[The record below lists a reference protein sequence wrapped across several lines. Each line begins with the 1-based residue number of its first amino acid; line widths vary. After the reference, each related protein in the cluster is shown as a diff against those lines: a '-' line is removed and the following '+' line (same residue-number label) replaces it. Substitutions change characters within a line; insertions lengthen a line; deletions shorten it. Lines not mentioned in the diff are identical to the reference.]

1 VNEAKEA
8 LRVAEEEQ
16 AKLKAEIELEK
27 SAKQKADQVANELA
41 QLCTGLRHKSLA
53 QAIQRAK
60 EIRKVREAE
69 AQN

>member
-1 VNEAKEA
+1 MDEAKEA
-8 LRVAEEEQ
+8 LKAAEEEQ
-16 AKLKAEIELEK
+16 ARLKAEIELEK

-53 QAIQRAK
+53 QAIQRAR

-69 AQN
+69 EQN